1 MKIRGHHL
9 ICILGFRG
17 LGYSPEHVLNMK
29 RIVGRLQLPRSVHFE
44 VVDYP
49 DDICAFCPFFVEGG
63 CQQNGP
69 SSEAI
74 VKSLDFNVM
83 TRLGLT
89 AEERLTWPE
98 VEAKIRARLYPEDID
113 VICKECRWLPLG
125 YCVEGLKEL
134 MNDR

>member
-29 RIVGRLQLPRSVHFE
+29 RIVGRLQSPRSVHFE

-49 DDICAFCPFFVEGG
+49 DDICAFCPFFIDGG

-69 SSEAI
+69 KSESI

-83 TRLGLT
+83 ARLALT

-98 VEAKIRARLYPEDID
+98 AEAKIRARLYPEDIN

-125 YCVEGLKEL
+125 YCTEGLKDL
-134 MNDR
+134 MKD

>member
-1 MKIRGHHL
+1 
-9 ICILGFRG
+9 
-17 LGYSPEHVLNMK
+17 MK
-29 RIVGRLQLPRSVHFE
+29 RIVGRLQSPRSVHFE

>member
-17 LGYSPEHVLNMK
+17 LGYSPEYVLNMK
-29 RIVGRLQLPRSVHFE
+29 RVIGQLHSPRSVHFE

-49 DDICAFCPFFVEGG
+49 DDICAFCPFLVEGG

-69 SSEAI
+69 RSEAI

-83 TRLGLT
+83 ARLGLT

-98 VEAKIRARLYPEDID
+98 IEAKIRARLYPEDID
-113 VICKECRWLPLG
+113 VICKECQWLPLG
-125 YCVEGLKEL
+125 YCTEGLKGL
-134 MNDR
+134 MDNR